1 MFQELCGRK
10 ALRNVILVTT
20 MWGEVDAGIGSLR
33 ETELKKK
40 YWKVMIDEGS
50 ATARYRNTRS
60 SAWDILD
67 HIIQDANH
75 RKAVLLQKEM
85 VDMQRQ
91 LPETSAGQELY
102 RTLDALVKLQQALLQ
117 NIRAETKREADQN
130 ILLVLK
136 AEAEIVRKQLDVAIS
151 AVETLKLPLS
161 KRLLHLLRSSFGDS
175 VRRNWCVD
183 ILWCLGNELN

>member
-1 MFQELCGRK
+1 
-10 ALRNVILVTT
+10 
-20 MWGEVDAGIGSLR
+20 
-33 ETELKKK
+33 
-40 YWKVMIDEGS
+40 
-50 ATARYRNTRS
+50 
-60 SAWDILD
+60 
-67 HIIQDANH
+67 
-75 RKAVLLQKEM
+75 
-85 VDMQRQ
+85 MQRQ